1 MKRLL
6 TMLAASLALAGCGS
20 ENHEDLR
27 SWMEENTQGLKGQ
40 VKPLPE
46 IKPSIIVA
54 YEAGNLLD
62 PFSVQKIEPERKKG
76 GGGGG
81 GITPDLDRRKEPLEQ
96 YPLDTLAMVGL
107 LEQGRVTYALIKAD
121 TTLHRVR
128 SGNYM
133 GQNFGV
139 ITSISGD
146 GITLKE
152 IVQDADG
159 EWVERTSTLQLQEQE
174 AKK

>member
-1 MKRLL
+1 MSRPL
-6 TMLAASLALAGCGS
+6 TMLALALMLAGCGS

-81 GITPDLDRRKEPLEQ
+81 IAPDLDRRKEPLEQ

-107 LEQGRVTYALIKAD
+107 LEQGRITYALVKAD

-159 EWVERTSTLQLQEQE
+159 EWVERTSTLQLLEQE
-174 AKK
+174 ANK

>member
-1 MKRLL
+1 MKRALIL
-6 TMLAASLALAGCGS
+6 AMLCSGLVACGS
-20 ENHEDLR
+20 EEHQDLR
-27 SWMEENTQGLKGQ
+27 AWMEQNTQGLEGQ

-54 YEAGNLLD
+54 YETESLID
-62 PFSVQKIEPERKKG
+62 PFSQAKIEPERKAG

-81 GITPDLDRRKEPLEQ
+81 VGPDLDRRKEPLEQ
-96 YPLDTLAMVGL
+96 YPLDSLAMIGL
-107 LEQGRVTYALIKAD
+107 LQQGEIAYALIKAD
-121 TTLHRVR
+121 RTLHRVR

-139 ITSISGD
+139 ITTIADD

-159 EWVERTSTLQLQEQE
+159 EWVERTSTLQLLEQE
-174 AKK
+174 TNK

>member
-6 TMLAASLALAGCGS
+6 TMLAAALALAGCDG

-27 SWMEENTQGLKGQ
+27 AWMDENTQGLKGQ

-76 GGGGG
+76 GG
-81 GITPDLDRRKEPLEQ
+81 
-96 YPLDTLAMVGL
+96 
-107 LEQGRVTYALIKAD
+107 
-121 TTLHRVR
+121 
-128 SGNYM
+128 
-133 GQNFGV
+133 
-139 ITSISGD
+139 
-146 GITLKE
+146 
-152 IVQDADG
+152 
-159 EWVERTSTLQLQEQE
+159 
-174 AKK
+174 

>member
-1 MKRLL
+1 MKRFAL
-6 TMLAASLALAGCGS
+6 MAALCGLLAGCS
-20 ENHEDLR
+20 EESHDDIR
-27 SWMEENTQGLKGQ
+27 AWMEESTQGMKGQ

-46 IKPSIIVA
+46 IKPSIVVA
-54 YEAGNLLD
+54 YEAAALLD
-62 PFSVQKIEPERKKG
+62 PFNVQKIEPERKKG
-76 GGGGG
+76 GGGGSG
-81 GITPDLDRRKEPLEQ
+81 LTPDLDRRKEPLEQ
-96 YPLDTLAMVGL
+96 YPLDSLSMVGV
-107 LEQGRVTYALIKAD
+107 LEQGKVRYALVRAD
-121 TTLHRVR
+121 STLHRVR
-128 SGNYM
+128 TGNYM

-139 ITSISGD
+139 ITAIETD

>member
-1 MKRLL
+1 MNRLL
-6 TMLAASLALAGCGS
+6 TMLAAALVLVGCGS

-76 GGGGG
+76 AGGGG
-81 GITPDLDRRKEPLEQ
+81 GISPDLDRRKEPLEQ
-96 YPLDTLAMVGL
+96 YPLDTLAMVGM

>member
-1 MKRLL
+1 MKRVLL
-6 TMLAASLALAGCGS
+6 IAAVCGGLAGCNS
-20 ENHEDLR
+20 EDHGDLR
-27 SWMEENTQGLKGQ
+27 AWMDESTQGLKGQ

-46 IKPSIIVA
+46 IKPSVIVS
-54 YEAGNLLD
+54 YETGALID
-62 PFSVQKIEPERKKG
+62 PFSAQKIEPERKKG
-76 GGGGG
+76 AGGGSGLM
-81 GITPDLDRRKEPLEQ
+81 PDLDRRKEPLEQ
-96 YPLDTLAMVGL
+96 YPLDTLAMVGV
-107 LEQGRVTYALIKAD
+107 LEQGRAVYALVKAD
-121 TTLHRVR
+121 ATLHRVR
-128 SGNYM
+128 VGNYL

-139 ITSISGD
+139 ITGITGD

>member
-1 MKRLL
+1 MKRAL
-6 TMLAASLALAGCGS
+6 TLAMLCSGLAACGS
-20 ENHEDLR
+20 EDHQDLR
-27 SWMEENTQGLKGQ
+27 AWMEQSTQGLKGQ

-54 YEAGNLLD
+54 YETGSLID
-62 PFSVQKIEPERKKG
+62 PFSAAKIEPERKKG

-81 GITPDLDRRKEPLEQ
+81 VGPDLDRRKEPLEQ
-96 YPLDTLAMVGL
+96 YPLDSLAMVGVL
-107 LEQGRVTYALIKAD
+107 QQGKVAYALIKAD

-139 ITSISGD
+139 ITAIADD

-159 EWVERTSTLQLQEQE
+159 EWVERTSTLQLLEQE
-174 AKK
+174 TNK

>member
-6 TMLAASLALAGCGS
+6 TMLAATLALTGCDG
-20 ENHEDLR
+20 EGHEDLR
-27 SWMEENTQGLKGQ
+27 AWMEENTQGLKGQ

-81 GITPDLDRRKEPLEQ
+81 GIMPDLDRRKEPLEQ

-107 LEQGRVTYALIKAD
+107 IEQGGVTYALIKAD
-121 TTLHRVR
+121 ATLHRVR
-128 SGNYM
+128 TGNYI

>member
-1 MKRLL
+1 MTRLL
-6 TMLAASLALAGCGS
+6 TMLTAALLLTGCDG

-27 SWMEENTQGLKGQ
+27 SWMEQSAQGLKGQ

-81 GITPDLDRRKEPLEQ
+81 GVAPDLDRRKEPLEQ